1 MSDLIVIEDL
11 KAVAV
16 FNENGLADV
25 IAKIRDK
32 VTSTILD
39 VNKKKDRDL
48 MRSNA
53 ANVAKAKGRLDELGK
68 GLTEDWK
75 KQAKVVDASRKSM
88 REEMDVLRDEVR
100 APLTKWEDAE
110 KERKANLEAIFQ
122 FIVDSSKAINAE
134 TELYYTLAELE
145 ANLTGLINVVV
156 DDSLKEMELACIK
169 AKQKSHDKLVNL
181 IQAAKEEEAK
191 QVEFER
197 LQKESAEREQK
208 ERDARIASEA
218 AENAR
223 ITAELEAA
231 KQQQESEARE
241 ASAKQ
246 ATADA
251 IQAKLD
257 IEAQAKQDAIDADA
271 RSVQAKLDAD
281 ALAKREFEAAESRL
295 KQQREQADRDKQ
307 AAIDAEKARQKAEK
321 QAEADA
327 LAKREANKAHKGR
340 INKKAMQ
347 CFIKGGLSEDCAKQ
361 AVILLAKGVI
371 DGAQINY

>member
-1 MSDLIVIEDL
+1 MSDLIVIEEL

-16 FNENGLADV
+16 FNENGLTDV

-88 REEMDVLRDEVR
+88 REEMDALRDEVR

-110 KERKANLEAIFQ
+110 KQRKADLEATFQ

-134 TELYYTLAELE
+134 TELHYTLAELE
-145 ANLTGLINVVV
+145 ANLTGLVNVVV

-181 IQAAKEEEAK
+181 IQGAKEEEAK

-197 LQKESAEREQK
+197 LQKEAAEREQK

-218 AENAR
+218 AEKAR
-223 ITAELEAA
+223 IAAEAEAA

-241 ASAKQ
+241 ATAKQ
-246 ATADA
+246 AEADA

-257 IEAQAKQDAIDADA
+257 VEAQA
-271 RSVQAKLDAD
+271 
-281 ALAKREFEAAESRL
+281 
-295 KQQREQADRDKQ
+295 KQ
-307 AAIDAEKARQKAEK
+307 AAIDADANTKREAEAAELRLKQQAEQAEADKKLAIAEEIQRQEAEK

-340 INKKAMQ
+340 INKKAME
-347 CFIKGGLSEDCAKQ
+347 CFIKGGLSEECAKQ
-361 AVILLAKGVI
+361 AVKLLANGVI
-371 DGAQINY
+371 DGVQINY